1 MTSKCGYFVI
11 INIISWEK
19 IWHANACLN
28 TIYYWEK
35 TSYKNINYNVTLFSC
50 SKLHKMHLCLENNL
64 EESTK
69 RGGITDGFN
78 FLTFR
83 SIIFKLS
90 HNEPVLQM

>member
-1 MTSKCGYFVI
+1 
-11 INIISWEK
+11 
-19 IWHANACLN
+19 
-28 TIYYWEK
+28 
-35 TSYKNINYNVTLFSC
+35 
-50 SKLHKMHLCLENNL
+50 MHLYLENNL

-69 RGGITDGFN
+69 RGGITDSFN

>member
-1 MTSKCGYFVI
+1 
-11 INIISWEK
+11 
-19 IWHANACLN
+19 
-28 TIYYWEK
+28 
-35 TSYKNINYNVTLFSC
+35 
-50 SKLHKMHLCLENNL
+50 MHLYLENNL